1 MNPEKFDGFLAN
13 AKLLGETWGF
23 APLLYGSLG
32 LEVRT
37 GADLGADDIDLLIP
51 NVFLTRRW
59 QEFRRILETHGYR
72 LTDEKEHTFVR
83 DGVVYAYADLEDLE
97 PFAEISVSEIPRKT
111 VRGTDFLLLS
121 LEQYLRV
128 YESSVRDGYRV
139 NVRQK
144 KDGEKIQFIQSKL
157 DETEQEYV

>member
-37 GADLGADDIDLLIP
+37 GADLEADDIDILIP
-51 NVFLTRRW
+51 KIFLTQRW
-59 QEFRRILETHGYR
+59 EEFRTVLEATGYR
-72 LTDEKEHTFVR
+72 LADPREHVFVR
-83 DGVVYAYADLEDLE
+83 DGVAYAYADWEDLT
-97 PFAEISVSEIPRKT
+97 PFAAVSVSEIPRKT

-128 YESSVRDGYRV
+128 YEASVRDGYRV

-144 KDGEKIQFIQSKL
+144 KDREKIQFIQSIL
-157 DETEQEYV
+157 ERGEPYV

>member
-1 MNPEKFDGFLAN
+1 MNETKFDLFLAN
-13 AKLLGETWGF
+13 ARLLRDCFGIV
-23 APLLYGSLG
+23 PLLYGSLG

-83 DGVVYAYADLEDLE
+83 DGVEYAYADLEDLE

-111 VRGTDFLLLS
+111 VHGTDFLLLS
-121 LEQYLRV
+121 LE
-128 YESSVRDGYRV
+128 
-139 NVRQK
+139 
-144 KDGEKIQFIQSKL
+144 
-157 DETEQEYV
+157 